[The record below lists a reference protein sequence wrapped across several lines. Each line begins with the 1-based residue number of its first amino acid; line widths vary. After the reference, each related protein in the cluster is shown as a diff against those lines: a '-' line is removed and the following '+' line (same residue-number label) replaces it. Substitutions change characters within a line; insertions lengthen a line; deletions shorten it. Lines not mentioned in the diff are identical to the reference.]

1 LGAGLDQSNG
11 YYFYSPYNPVFENR
25 PNEIRGVVS
34 LILEK
39 SLFFTPLCETWA
51 KTGPTKTSSTL
62 ASPTLVNGATGL
74 PKVTPLSPTR
84 SGDLVIAA
92 IYAISIRA
100 IERAISVSGF

>member
-25 PNEIRGVVS
+25 PNEIRGVAS

-51 KTGPTKTSSTL
+51 NHVAAAGDGRAPEKKP
-62 ASPTLVNGATGL
+62 PD
-74 PKVTPLSPTR
+74 LSP
-84 SGDLVIAA
+84 AA
-92 IYAISIRA
+92 FCFQSAIKHRPSPILDQ
-100 IERAISVSGF
+100 IPQ